1 MSSDSKLKPKQQST
15 VQNLLDIEN
24 IQLENYKKLK
34 AKPLDAIDNMNQCAL
49 KDCLFSY
56 KVE

>member
-1 MSSDSKLKPKQQST
+1 
-15 VQNLLDIEN
+15 VQNLLDIDN